1 VVRDAKVCGILAHR
15 LPLAV
20 DLQGRIRACVTA
32 RGVGE
37 KAINGFAS
45 VRILRIM
52 RDSFESVANEALIM
66 YAVIKTGGK
75 QYRVAAGDKLR
86 VERLASEVGSDVT
99 FDQVLML
106 ADGDNVTIGA
116 PLVDGASVQAHG
128 RGDKVMIFKFR
139 RRKHYRKTQG
149 HRQDYTE
156 VEIGAIGAAGKKPA
170 RAAKAK
176 AAE

>member
-1 VVRDAKVCGILAHR
+1 VRSGTSDK
-15 LPLAV
+15 
-20 DLQGRIRACVTA
+20 A
-32 RGVGE
+32 R
-37 KAINGFAS
+37 NDFAS
-45 VRILRIM
+45 VGKLRIM

-75 QYRVAAGDKLR
+75 RYRVAAGDKLR
-86 VERLASEVGSDVT
+86 VEKLAGDVGSDIT

-116 PLVDGASVQAHG
+116 PLVDGASVQAKVLAHG
-128 RGDKVMIFKFR
+128 RGDKVMVFKFR

-156 VEIGAIGAAGKKPA
+156 IEIGAIGAAGKKA
-170 RAAKAK
+170 TRSAKAK
-176 AAE
+176 AAAE